1 MTCVLKDHHP
11 FSFAHPTLASLTLQH
26 VILASF
32 SSLTSILVALP
43 KLRYFEILSPT
54 ISNINVT
61 RDDAL
66 LPITDETL
74 GQLRSLHI
82 KIQYCSK
89 NPLQPRLFEWLLAL
103 PQLPP
108 IGTLGITLHGYD
120 AGLSSSL
127 REFMHRTRRSPA
139 ELSIYPDEYGFRGYD
154 LRDLGFSQYS
164 ALHTITLDPISLF
177 RVRTRHW
184 QYDGRFVRFL
194 LQALVAPA
202 LRNVVVRLEVDD
214 EISILGREPEQPDW
228 AAIDDGL
235 AQCSQLEQVS
245 FSDTETHAVLGEVCR
260 AFVDLSRRR
269 VFKHLTANRME
280 SLRISHMVSELSNIV
295 ESTLCTISPH
305 VRYLTLQ
312 LQLPYRGG
320 LPDEV
325 LRRLPNLTSLT
336 VEGTE
341 DEPCI
346 LPDLQPVSHG
356 IPPLTALMLKY
367 ANVVSFSII
376 AHALVALP
384 CLQSLCLYEIS
395 DQDTDGS
402 ADELIPNPPEGTLAQ
417 LQSLDCIMER
427 YTGARLLRRF
437 LTWVL
442 ALPTT
447 PPIRALNIRLLG
459 AQPDVLLLVPDL
471 VQRLQPTLTEWRID
485 PDDGDYF
492 LRIEPLALPFA
503 DFACLRTL
511 AFDPIDWFILRIG
524 SGSPSRALIDFLIP
538 TLDAPNLDCIVLRFK
553 IDKLSGKETL
563 RSVVFRMNF
572 EEARPKLAREKLEDV
587 SVCILERMPRSVDRG
602 ILQIEGEEEGTGT

>member
-1 MTCVLKDHHP
+1 MPVNADGVDPATSPRLPPELLEH
-11 FSFAHPTLASLTLQH
+11 
-26 VILASF
+26 IASF
-32 SSLTSILVALP
+32 SDI
-43 KLRYFEILSPT
+43 
-54 ISNINVT
+54 
-61 RDDAL
+61 
-66 LPITDETL
+66 
-74 GQLRSLHI
+74 
-82 KIQYCSK
+82 
-89 NPLQPRLFEWLLAL
+89 
-103 PQLPP
+103 
-108 IGTLGITLHGYD
+108 
-120 AGLSSSL
+120 
-127 REFMHRTRRSPA
+127 
-139 ELSIYPDEYGFRGYD
+139 
-154 LRDLGFSQYS
+154 
-164 ALHTITLDPISLF
+164 
-177 RVRTRHW
+177 
-184 QYDGRFVRFL
+184 
-194 LQALVAPA
+194 
-202 LRNVVVRLEVDD
+202 
-214 EISILGREPEQPDW
+214 
-228 AAIDDGL
+228 
-235 AQCSQLEQVS
+235 
-245 FSDTETHAVLGEVCR
+245 ETHAVLGAVCR

-280 SLRISHMVSELSNIV
+280 SLRISHLVNELANII
-295 ESTLCTISPH
+295 ESPLCTISPH

-312 LQLPYRGG
+312 QPLPYRGG
-320 LPDEV
+320 LPDGV

-346 LPDLQPVSHG
+346 LPDLQPISHG
-356 IPPLTALMLKY
+356 ILPLTVLTLKY

-384 CLQSLCLYEIS
+384 RLQSLCLYEIS

-427 YTGARLLRRF
+427 YVGARLLRRF

-511 AFDPIDWFILRIG
+511 AFDPIDWFTLRIG
-524 SGSPSRALIDFLIP
+524 SRSPSRALIDFLIP
-538 TLDAPNLDCIVLRFK
+538 ILDAPNLDCIVLRFK
-553 IDKLSGKETL
+553 IDKFEFRMLEDNVPIVFDWDTLDARLSGKETL
-563 RSVVFRMNF
+563 RTVVFRMNF

-587 SVCILERMPRSVDRG
+587 RVCILERMPRSVDRG